1 MRTIRKLRIILISA
15 ALLVHLPLLATA
27 QTAFPTKPIRILV
40 GFGPGGFTDTSAR
53 IVGQKLAEGLG
64 QPVIVE
70 NRPGANGLVAGDL
83 TSKSPPDGY
92 TIFMTSP
99 GLATNPSLYDKM
111 KRDPVNDFTAISF
124 VAGIPNLLVVHPSL
138 PAKTLNELFALAR
151 ARPATLTQA
160 SAGTGSPGH
169 LSGELLQIMTKVKF
183 IHVPYKGAQAVID
196 LVGGHVDLSFPTI
209 SSAITFVKDG
219 KLRALGVTS
228 VTRSPLLPN
237 VPAIGEKA
245 VPGYSSTGW
254 YGLVGP
260 PALSKSIVTTLNTE
274 IVRVLHSPDVRE
286 RMLREGAQ
294 PIINTP
300 EAFGTFLA
308 EEQRKWA
315 KVIKSANIRPAE

>member
-1 MRTIRKLRIILISA
+1 MNLLA
-15 ALLVHLPLLATA
+15 AVVLSFLPL
-27 QTAFPTKPIRILV
+27 TAFAQASFPVKPIRIMV
-40 GFGPGGFTDTSAR
+40 GFVPGGFTDTSAR
-53 IVGQKLAEGLG
+53 IVGQKLGEALG
-64 QPVIVE
+64 QQVVIE
-70 NRPGANGLVAGDL
+70 NRPGANGLIAGDL

-99 GLATNPSLYDKM
+99 GLTTNPSLYDKL

-124 VAGIPNLLVVHPSL
+124 VAAIPNLLVVHPSV
-138 PAKTLNELFALAR
+138 PARTLEELFALAKT
-151 ARPATLTQA
+151 RPAALTQA

-169 LSGELLQIMTKVKF
+169 LSGELLQMMMNVKF
-183 IHVPYKGAQAVID
+183 THVPYKGAQAVVD
-196 LVGGHVDLSFPTI
+196 LIGGHVDLSFPTI
-209 SSAITFVKDG
+209 SSAIAFVRDG

-228 VTRSPLLPN
+228 PARSPLLPD

-260 PALSKSIVTTLNTE
+260 PVMPKNIVAQLNTE
-274 IVRVLHSPDVRE
+274 IVRLLQSPDVRE

-300 EAFGTFLA
+300 EQFAAFLA
-308 EEQRKWA
+308 EDQRKWA
-315 KVIKSANIRPAE
+315 NVIKSAKIRLAE